1 MNIFRYLLG
10 RDSHRKNEE
19 EITRLYNLYRMPFI
33 AFLLKYYPVSEE
45 AAQDIYQE
53 SFSALCR
60 NAREG
65 KYRESKV
72 SLKTYLFE
80 IGKRRA
86 CSYLNRNKVITVGME
101 NLSSEWLEQSM
112 GNEEWGEAQEIV
124 TTLVEEADPSCRQI
138 LRLYYWE
145 RLKMEEIAERMGYK
159 TEQVAKNKKSSCL
172 RRLSFELK
180 KRLEAAD
187 IYWSDKK

>member
-1 MNIFRYLLG
+1 MKIFQYLSG
-10 RDSHRKNEE
+10 KGSSRKNEE
-19 EITRLYNLYRMPFI
+19 EIARLYDLYKAPFI
-33 AFLLKYYPVSEE
+33 SFLLKYYPVGEE
-45 AAQDIYQE
+45 VAQDIYQE

-60 NAREG
+60 NVREG
-65 KYRESKV
+65 KYTESKV

-80 IGKRRA
+80 IGKRRT

-101 NLSSEWLEQSM
+101 NLSSEWMEHNMEQ
-112 GNEEWGEAQEIV
+112 EEWGEAQEIV
-124 TTLVEEADPSCRQI
+124 AALVEEADENCRRI

-145 RLKMEEIAERMGYK
+145 RLKMEEIATRMGYK

-180 KRLEAAD
+180 RRLEAAG
-187 IYWSDKK
+187 IHWSDKE